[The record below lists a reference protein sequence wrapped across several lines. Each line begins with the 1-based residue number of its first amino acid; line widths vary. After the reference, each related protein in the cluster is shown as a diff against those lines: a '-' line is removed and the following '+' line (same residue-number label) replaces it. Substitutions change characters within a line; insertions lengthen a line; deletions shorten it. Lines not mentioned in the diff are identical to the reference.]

1 MSAIYE
7 ETEGDHEP
15 LKVLITLHEG
25 MDAMDYIGP
34 LEVLTWARHDKKN
47 PGMWSEGPLNDIYLQ
62 QNRHEGVRCDDH
74 SSD

>member
-7 ETEGDHEP
+7 EPAGGHEP

-25 MDAMDYIGP
+25 MDSMDYIGP

-47 PGMWSEGPLNDIYLQ
+47 PGMWFEGPVNDTYLQ
-62 QNRHEGVRCDDH
+62 DYRYEGFRCDDRG
-74 SSD
+74 SD